1 MQRTRTNSGGYGSN
15 LETLDSVERYSMKGT
30 HASWLTFVPVLS
42 SLFLL
47 DIFTLSS
54 YFLVKCFPIHFS
66 TGKIVKRYSNMLVK
80 HTSNKAN
87 VIISLRV
94 PLLFYMRSLQ
104 KQCIQ
109 AAEFYL
115 NLCLCKEVWLTIDV
129 PFFET
134 HSFMP
139 GSHTT
144 VL

>member
-1 MQRTRTNSGGYGSN
+1 MQRTRTNSGGYGSD

-42 SLFLL
+42 NLFLL
-47 DIFTLSS
+47 DIFTLSLI
-54 YFLVKCFPIHFS
+54 FH
-66 TGKIVKRYSNMLVK
+66 MLLK
-80 HTSNKAN
+80 HTSNKAK
-87 VIISLRV
+87 VIISLRA

-139 GSHTT
+139 GSHIT

>member
-1 MQRTRTNSGGYGSN
+1 MQRTRTNSGGYGSD

-42 SLFLL
+42 NLFLL
-47 DIFTLSS
+47 DIFTLS
-54 YFLVKCFPIHFS
+54 LIFS
-66 TGKIVKRYSNMLVK
+66 CEMRYWSMLLK
-80 HTSNKAN
+80 HTSNKAKA
-87 VIISLRV
+87 IISLRA

-129 PFFET
+129 PFLET

-139 GSHTT
+139 GSHIT